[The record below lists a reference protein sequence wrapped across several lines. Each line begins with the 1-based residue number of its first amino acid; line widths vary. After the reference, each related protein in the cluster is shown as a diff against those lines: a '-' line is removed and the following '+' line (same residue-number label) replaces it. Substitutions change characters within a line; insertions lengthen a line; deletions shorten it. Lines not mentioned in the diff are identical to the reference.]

1 LNYINVDESLRVL
14 LNSFENISSSQLIPS
29 SESYRRVLFNDI
41 YSSHDVP
48 FYDKS
53 HFDGYAV
60 NSSDTENASSDS
72 PLLLKVIDSAEL
84 TDNSPLSLQLG
95 NSMKIRTGAF
105 VPYGSNS
112 IIPKENVKVVDDYIE
127 LTSPINS
134 GHGIVPRGSDLKS
147 GTIIVK
153 KGSIIRSQD
162 LSLFRLL
169 RIPDVAVYS
178 KPSVGI
184 ISVGSELSDNLKE
197 ATSGKI
203 TRSHDF
209 MVHQL
214 ISDLGAIPKDHGIV
228 HDDIELIKKKLSSL
242 LSGSSIILTIGG
254 SSVGESD
261 LVSQAIQELGDP
273 GMIVH
278 GLQLQPGRVAGFGCI
293 SGTPII
299 LLPGLIQSTIN
310 AFIFL
315 VFPLIRKLIG
325 LPADR
330 KDWSLYATLSD
341 SVTFTSF
348 TNFKHVTWIRLK
360 RVNNKLIATPVI
372 GDSSMLNVFLQS
384 HGYLLTDSN
393 VTQIKSG
400 TLVEVN
406 QIRGMIGSPFD

>member
-1 LNYINVDESLRVL
+1 
-14 LNSFENISSSQLIPS
+14 
-29 SESYRRVLFNDI
+29 
-41 YSSHDVP
+41 
-48 FYDKS
+48 
-53 HFDGYAV
+53 
-60 NSSDTENASSDS
+60 
-72 PLLLKVIDSAEL
+72 
-84 TDNSPLSLQLG
+84 
-95 NSMKIRTGAF
+95 
-105 VPYGSNS
+105 
-112 IIPKENVKVVDDYIE
+112 
-127 LTSPINS
+127 
-134 GHGIVPRGSDLKS
+134 
-147 GTIIVK
+147 
-153 KGSIIRSQD
+153 
-162 LSLFRLL
+162 
-169 RIPDVAVYS
+169 
-178 KPSVGI
+178 
-184 ISVGSELSDNLKE
+184 
-197 ATSGKI
+197 
-203 TRSHDF
+203 
-209 MVHQL
+209 
-214 ISDLGAIPKDHGIV
+214 
-228 HDDIELIKKKLSSL
+228 
-242 LSGSSIILTIGG
+242 
-254 SSVGESD
+254 
-261 LVSQAIQELGDP
+261 
-273 GMIVH
+273 MIFHV
-278 GLQLQPGRVAGFGCI
+278 LQLQPGRVAGFGCI